1 MGLRDASPT
10 QGRDNR
16 VMYNRGGARVVMVCQ
31 FRTGS
36 CVDHAAAVNPR
47 PPAAHTSGD
56 PPRVGNLHHG
66 AKHDCPKTTARGS
79 SGFLNK
85 QFLKLEL

>member
-36 CVDHAAAVNPR
+36 CVDHASVVLDKGNHLRLLLPR
-47 PPAAHTSGD
+47 LAMRD
-56 PPRVGNLHHG
+56 PMAGCGMLLY
-66 AKHDCPKTTARGS
+66 A
-79 SGFLNK
+79 F
-85 QFLKLEL
+85 